1 MKIIFADD
9 HTLFRA
15 GMRHVLNQFDHELVL
30 LEAADHEGAAK
41 LAAEH
46 PDADLMLMD
55 LAMPGR
61 NPYAAIKELRNRH
74 PTLPIVVMSATIEAA
89 EVQRTFDSG
98 AMGFIPK
105 HETAPVMLSALRLV
119 LSGGIYMPPL
129 LMRYASGAA
138 LSAADNRLTP
148 RQLEVLR
155 FIADGKSNKEIGR
168 VMNLSEATVKAHVM
182 ALYRALNVD
191 NRVAAVQAAKDKGLL
206 EDRNP

>member
-15 GMRHVLNQFDHELVL
+15 GMRHLLSQFDHELVL

-46 PDADLMLMD
+46 PDADLLLMD
-55 LAMPGR
+55 LAMPGQ
-61 NPYAAIKELRNRH
+61 NPYAAIKELRNCH
-74 PTLPIVVMSATIEAA
+74 PTLPIVVMSATNEAG
-89 EVQRTFDSG
+89 EVQRAFDSG

-129 LMRYASGAA
+129 LMRHTS
-138 LSAADNRLTP
+138 SAFSAGVNRLTP
-148 RQLEVLR
+148 RQLEVLHG
-155 FIADGKSNKEIGR
+155 IADGKSNKEIGR
-168 VMNLSEATVKAHVM
+168 AMDLSEATVKAHVM

-191 NRVAAVQAAKDKGLL
+191 NRVAAAQAAKDKGLL
-206 EDRNP
+206 EARKP